1 MIQNKQLKENRFYN
15 SCIVIALALLAV
27 ATGFVR
33 ADDPSSG
40 NSTSENSD
48 VTKEKLQAIEN
59 EIDALR
65 NEAIRLSAQEDSI
78 VTLLA
83 QYDLQYQMK
92 SHEIELLELK
102 QEKTEGDIRK
112 LEQQFQQLDADLK
125 QQKAYLTTRLVGAY
139 KQGRLNYLKLLL
151 RVNSAADLLR
161 SYQYITFLAKDD
173 NKKVQVYRDSM
184 NQLDQTRVRLQQENR
199 NLASF
204 KQDLEQ
210 AHVELLRSKQEKLK
224 LLAAVQDQREMHL
237 SALSDLSRAASQ
249 LQSFFSNVPQDS
261 MPDLGPSTGSLL
273 RYKGLLDW
281 PVHGRVIR
289 DFGIYRHPRFGT
301 TTVNNGIE
309 IAADEGSDVHAVFDG
324 KVVFSEWFKGYGE
337 CIILSHSDGFY
348 TLYAHNSQLLV
359 KQGDSVE
366 RGQTIA
372 KVGSTGSLNGP
383 TLYFEIR
390 KKDQPLN
397 PADWLRRTLAALNP

>member
-1 MIQNKQLKENRFYN
+1 MANRFYKF
-15 SCIVIALALLAV
+15 CIPFAMAFFVV
-27 ATGFVR
+27 ATGLVI
-33 ADDPSSG
+33 ADNPTGD
-40 NSTSENSD
+40 STSTESSE

-59 EIDALR
+59 EIEALR
-65 NEAIRLSAQEDSI
+65 NEALRLSAQEDSI
-78 VTLLA
+78 VTMLA
-83 QYDLQYQMK
+83 QFDLQYQMK

-102 QEKTEGDIRK
+102 QEKTEGDIHT
-112 LEQQFQQLDADLK
+112 LEQNFNKLNDDLQ
-125 QQKAYLTTRLVGAY
+125 QQKAYLTNRLVEAY
-139 KQGRLNYLKLLL
+139 KQGQLNYLKLLL
-151 RVNSAADLLR
+151 RVNSAADLIR

-173 NKKVQVYRDSM
+173 NRKVLSYRNSM
-184 NQLDQTRVRLQQENR
+184 NQLDETRMRLQQENR
-199 NLASF
+199 NLAAL

-210 AHVELLRSKQEKLK
+210 AHAELLHSRQEKLK
-224 LLAAVQDQREMHL
+224 LLAAVQEQREMHL

-249 LQSFFSNVPQDS
+249 LQSFFSNVPEDS
-261 MPDLGPSTGSLL
+261 APAVTTASLI

-281 PVHGRVIR
+281 PVHGRIIR

-309 IAADEGSDVHAVFDG
+309 IAADEGADVHAVFEG
-324 KVVFSEWFKGYGE
+324 RVVFSEWFKGYGE

-348 TLYAHNSQLLV
+348 TLYAHNSELLV
-359 KQGDSVE
+359 KQGDAVQ

-372 KVGSTGSLNGP
+372 HVGSTGSLNGA

-397 PADWLRRTLAALNP
+397 PSDWLRRSLAALNQ